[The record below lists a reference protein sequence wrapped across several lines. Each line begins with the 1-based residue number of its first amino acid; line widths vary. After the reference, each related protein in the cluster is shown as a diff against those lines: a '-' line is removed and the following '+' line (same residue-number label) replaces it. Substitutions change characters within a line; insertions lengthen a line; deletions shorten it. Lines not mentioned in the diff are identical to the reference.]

1 MFNFSKEIVILTS
14 YNLLILKTRGLNI
27 LIWTFSIMSL
37 VVMTACGGKSDQPDP
52 EPKPSKKPT
61 YEDSLNA
68 QKDSMKIESKYD
80 METVDRKHQKEFMQ
94 NLKKIEDKYGDQ
106 WDFCTCV
113 VKNDSIN
120 TAIQNQSLSD
130 KDFDRLI
137 ARMDAIDQKCKA
149 FLVQSPNQTPEER
162 LVHNKKVKD
171 CLKSVGKK

>member
-1 MFNFSKEIVILTS
+1 M
-14 YNLLILKTRGLNI
+14 KTRFTDI
-27 LIWTFSIMSL
+27 LVPAIFAVLLFAMFS
-37 VVMTACGGKSDQPDP
+37 CGGKTDGPTDES
-52 EPKPSKKPT
+52 KPT
-61 YEDSLNA
+61 KRASYEDSLNA
-68 QKDSMKIESKYD
+68 QKDSMKIVSEYD

-120 TAIQNQSLSD
+120 KAIQNQSLSD

-137 ARMDAIDQKCKA
+137 ERMDAIDQKCKA

-171 CLKSVGKK
+171 CLKAAGLK